1 VHRRNPIPLALAPFL
16 LLVLAYGCAPEPGP
30 RPSDVFTGAAGAW
43 VDLTHPFSEEA
54 IYWPTARPFELEE
67 VAYGETEG
75 GYFYAAYAFSAA
87 EHGGTHLDAP
97 IHFARGRSTVEEIG
111 VERLVGPAAVV
122 DVSDS
127 AAANPDY
134 RVTPADLE
142 AWEARHGRLRDGT
155 ILLLRTGWSQ
165 RWPDAEAYLGTSGR
179 GPGAVSEL
187 RFPGLHPDA
196 ARWLVESRS
205 VAAVGID
212 TPSIDHGPSSDFLAH
227 RILYEANVPGLENVA
242 RLDALP
248 PWGAY
253 VVALPMKIEGG
264 SGAPVRI
271 VGFVPGD
278 PGDASP

>member
-1 VHRRNPIPLALAPFL
+1 MHRRIRIPLALAPFL
-16 LLVLAYGCAPEPGP
+16 ILAHGCAPEPAP
-30 RPSDVFTGAAGAW
+30 RPSDVFTGAAGTW
-43 VDLTHPFSEEA
+43 VDLTHPFSAEA
-54 IYWPTARPFELEE
+54 IYWPTARSFELEE
-67 VAYGETEG
+67 LAYGETEG

-134 RVTPADLE
+134 RVAPADLE
-142 AWEARHGRLRDGT
+142 AWEARHGRLREGT
-155 ILLLRTGWSQ
+155 IVLLRTGWSE
-165 RWPDAEAYLGTSGR
+165 RWPDPERYLGTARR
-179 GPGAVSEL
+179 GPEAVSEL
-187 RFPGLHPDA
+187 RFPGLQPDA

-227 RILYEANVPGLENVA
+227 RILYEANVPGFENVA

-264 SGAPVRI
+264 SGAPLRI
-271 VGFVPGD
+271 VGFVPAD
-278 PGDASP
+278 DAAPAP